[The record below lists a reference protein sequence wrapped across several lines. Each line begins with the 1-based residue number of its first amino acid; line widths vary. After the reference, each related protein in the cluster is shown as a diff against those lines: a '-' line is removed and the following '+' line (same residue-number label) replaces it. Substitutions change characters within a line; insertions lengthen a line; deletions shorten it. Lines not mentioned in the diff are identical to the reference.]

1 MVGFE
6 KMAEKILTE
15 AVKLC
20 LDNAEQYIK
29 DAEVLVKNSS
39 YGHAFA
45 LSVLAEEETAKAW
58 MYYLCVQGI
67 LGVHGDWR
75 KDIRKH
81 RFKQKLAFMLTLMYK
96 VGELIYEIQESVEKM
111 AEANSNKAKEIVLKK
126 MKNFQERMVKSVTY
140 QRGEFHESLKWFKGM
155 QEEKEKALY
164 VDLNIERKRLSS
176 PKMFN
181 KSEVRKY
188 LSQVEKRL
196 EMTKEGVNRPMIPS
210 VKEYTKSLMRDF
222 LRSCDEE
229 KRRRWLRWYG
239 LSP

>member
-1 MVGFE
+1 MS
-6 KMAEKILTE
+6 EKILRE

-29 DAEVLVKNSS
+29 DAEILVKNLS

-45 LSVLAEEETAKAW
+45 LSVLAEEEVAKAW
-58 MYYLCVQGI
+58 MYYLCVEGV

-75 KDIRKH
+75 KDVLKH
-81 RFKQKLAFMLTLMYK
+81 RVKQSLAFMLTLIYK

-111 AEANSNKAKEIVLKK
+111 AEANSKKAKEIVLKK
-126 MKNFQERMVKSVTY
+126 MENFQEQMVESVTY
-140 QRGEFHESLKWFKGM
+140 QRGEFHESLKWFKRM

-164 VDLNIERKRLSS
+164 VDVDIERKRLSS
-176 PKMFN
+176 PEMFN

-196 EMTKEGVNRPMIPS
+196 EMTKERVNRPMIS
-210 VKEYTKSLMRDF
+210 SAKEYTKSLMRDF
-222 LRSCDEE
+222 LRSYNEE
-229 KRRRWLRWYG
+229 QRRKWLRWYG